1 MAFHHL
7 AIATR
12 DLKATHAFYT
22 EAMGFTLVK
31 VAVGKAGERGFAKH
45 LFYDTGNGEM
55 IAFWDLHD
63 PDLGDDWSP
72 AIATGLGMIEA
83 GATVLDV
90 GGESTRPGAASVSV
104 DEQIA
109 RVVPVIEGV
118 RRQTLGESV
127 AITIDTTRAA
137 VAAAAFDVGA
147 DALNDVSAGTEDAGI
162 LDLVA
167 ERDRGVVLMH
177 RLKRPAD
184 DSYSD
189 AYERSPVYADVVRD
203 VASFLRSRV
212 EAAID
217 AGVDPASVAI
227 DPGLGFGKTVEQ
239 NFDLVAGLPV
249 FVETGH
255 AVLVG
260 GSRKS
265 FLGATS
271 GMTEARD
278 RDPESAV
285 LAVEAWRAGARFFRV
300 HDVGIHE
307 RSLRIAAAVERAGR
321 VQGG

>member
-1 MAFHHL
+1 MSGARVWRLGHDRRVTLEPWCLMGVLNATPDSFSDGGDHL
-7 AIATR
+7 DPERAIA
-12 DLKATHAFYT
+12 A
-22 EAMGFTLVK
+22 
-31 VAVGKAGERGFAKH
+31 
-45 LFYDTGNGEM
+45 
-55 IAFWDLHD
+55 
-63 PDLGDDWSP
+63 
-72 AIATGLGMIEA
+72 GLGMIEA